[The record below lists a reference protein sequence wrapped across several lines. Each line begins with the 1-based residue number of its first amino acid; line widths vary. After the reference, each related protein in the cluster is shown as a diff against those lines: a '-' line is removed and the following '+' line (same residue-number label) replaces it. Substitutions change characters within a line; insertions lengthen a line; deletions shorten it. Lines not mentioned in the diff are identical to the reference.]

1 MSQECNAI
9 TSGLGLRPLSARSV
23 VASVLMANHPPEL
36 PAALLVRLCERFG
49 IAAGTTRVAL
59 SRMVAAGELSPVEA
73 GYRLAGP
80 PLLARKRAQ
89 DEARTP
95 PVPSWDG
102 DWRVAVVVSGGRGAT
117 ERAELRRALSAA
129 RFAEWREGVWLR
141 PANLPPPDRALGGAE
156 ACRWLV
162 ARPDDDPVELAGR
175 LWDLAGW
182 GRRGRELLAATD
194 AEPGDLLAGDPGRPM
209 AVFTAAA
216 ALLRHL
222 RTDPL
227 LPPDLLPPGWP
238 GDELRAR
245 YTAHAHSIEAL
256 IRDLARVAA
265 TG

>member
-1 MSQECNAI
+1 MSQERNAV

-59 SRMVAAGELSPVEA
+59 SRMVAAGELSPVER
-73 GYRLAGP
+73 GYRLDGP

-102 DWRVAVVVSGGRGAT
+102 AWRVAVVVSGGRGAT
-117 ERAELRRALSAA
+117 ERAELRRVLAAA

-141 PANLPPPDRALGGAE
+141 PANLPVPDLPLGGAE
-156 ACRWLV
+156 ACHWLV
-162 ARPDDDPVELAGR
+162 ARPEDDAVELAGR

-194 AEPGDLLAGDPGRPM
+194 VEPGDLLAGDRGRPM

-227 LPPDLLPPGWP
+227 LPPGLLPPGWP

-245 YTAHAHSIEAL
+245 YTGHARSIEAL
-256 IRDLARVAA
+256 IHDLRREAA